1 MGTDQR
7 SAKEI
12 ADRQAEAEAGVY
24 VFFFALKAIVFVGSY
39 ILIVY

>member
-7 SAKEI
+7 SAKEKE
-12 ADRQAEAEAGVY
+12 AEAEAAVY

>member
-1 MGTDQR
+1 METDQR
-7 SAKEI
+7 SAKEK
-12 ADRQAEAEAGVY
+12 EAEAAVY